1 MTAEFVNKIYK
12 SDCVEFM
19 LKKLSPNSID
29 MIFADPPY
37 NLSGKSLKLEGNK
50 TGGDWYKVNE
60 EWDTY
65 VGDDYQEFCDKWI
78 AAAKIVLKENGAIY
92 ICASQHNLA
101 NVMASL
107 EKSGFKINNVIIWQ
121 KSNPMPNMTRR
132 VFTHSV
138 EFVVWAVAG
147 KGWVFNADELKHI
160 NPDQQKDG
168 SPRAMRDVW
177 TFPVVQGQERLRNED
192 GRALHPTQKPLE
204 LVKRTIVASTNEGE
218 VVFDPFMGSGTTAVA
233 AKILGRN
240 FLGTEMNAKYIAA
253 ARKRITKSK

>member
-1 MTAEFVNKIYK
+1 MKPELINKIFK
-12 SDCVEFM
+12 LDCIEFM
-19 LKKLSPNSID
+19 TKKLSPNSID

-37 NLSGKSLKLEGNK
+37 NLSGKSLKLEGNT

-65 VGDDYQEFCDKWI
+65 VGDDYQQFCDDWI
-78 AAAKIVLKENGAIY
+78 KAAKVVLKDNGGIY

-101 NVMASL
+101 NVMISL
-107 EKSGFKINNVIIWQ
+107 EKFGFKINNVIVWQ

-147 KGWVFNADELKHI
+147 KGWIFNAEELKHI
-160 NPDQQKDG
+160 NPDHQKDG

-204 LVKRTIVASTNEGE
+204 LVKRAIITSTNKGGI
-218 VVFDPFMGSGTTAVA
+218 VFDPFMGSGTTAVA
-233 AKILGRN
+233 AKLLKRN
-240 FLGTEMNAKYIAA
+240 FVGTELNAKYISAA
-253 ARKRITKSK
+253 HKRISRAK

>member
-1 MTAEFVNKIYK
+1 MKPDFVNKIFK
-12 SDCVEFM
+12 MDCIDFM
-19 LKKLSPNSID
+19 NNKLIPASID

-65 VGDDYQEFCDKWI
+65 FGDDYQKFCDDWI
-78 AAAKIVLKENGAIY
+78 SAAKLVLKDNGGIY
-92 ICASQHNLA
+92 ICASQHNLS
-101 NVMASL
+101 NVMVSL
-107 EKSGFKINNVIIWQ
+107 GKCGFKINNVIIWQ

-147 KGWVFNADELKHI
+147 KGWIFNAEELKRV

-177 TFPVVQGQERLRNED
+177 TLPVVQGQERLRNDD

-204 LVKRTIVASTNEGE
+204 LVKRTIVASTHKGGI
-218 VVFDPFMGSGTTAVA
+218 VFDPFMGSGTTAVA
-233 AKILGRN
+233 AKALGRMYV
-240 FLGTEMNAKYIAA
+240 GTEMNAKYIAA
-253 ARKRITKSK
+253 ARKRITKVK

>member
-1 MTAEFVNKIYK
+1 MNSDVYNKIFK
-12 SDCVEFM
+12 SDCVDFM
-19 LKKLSPNSID
+19 TKKISPGTVD

-65 VGDDYQEFCDKWI
+65 TGDNYQLFCDEWI
-78 AAAKIVLKENGAIY
+78 AAAKNVLKSNGGIY
-92 ICASQHNLA
+92 ICASQHNLG
-101 NVMASL
+101 NVIVSL
-107 EKSGFKINNVIIWQ
+107 EKNGFKINNIVIWQ

-147 KGWVFNADELKHI
+147 KGWVFNAEELKLI

-204 LVKRTIVASTNEGE
+204 LVKRTIIASTNKGDL
-218 VVFDPFMGSGTTAVA
+218 VFDPFMGSGTTAVA
-233 AKILGRN
+233 AKILGRR
-240 FLGTEMNAKYIAA
+240 FVGTEMNANYIAA
-253 ARKRITKSK
+253 ARKRISKAK